1 MAWDLRKPTIS
12 SGWTIET
19 LLEYVNARITDMEL
33 RNQQRFDAQVNAG
46 VQRNADMELRQQQ
59 RFEAQT
65 RAIEAA
71 ITAQRAAIDAALV
84 SADRATAKAE
94 AANERRFESVNEFRQ
109 TLSDQAAHFITR
121 TEVEAATA
129 RNTERIQE
137 LAVVVRGLA
146 TKAEVINAYERME
159 SRLQQVEK
167 AATLREGKGSGLTAG
182 WGYIATAVAIIAS
195 VIATYF
201 IIQHGGTV
209 H

>member
-1 MAWDLRKPTIS
+1 MAWDLRKPIED

-33 RNQQRFDAQVNAG
+33 RNQQRFDAQVDAG

-94 AANERRFESVNEFRQ
+94 SANERRFESVNEFRQ
-109 TLSDQAAHFITR
+109 TLSDQAATFITR
-121 TEVEAATA
+121 MEAEATA
-129 RNTERIQE
+129 NRNTERILE
-137 LAVVVRGLA
+137 LAAVVRESA
-146 TKAEVINAYERME
+146 TKAELINAYERME
-159 SRLQQVEK
+159 SRLQLMEK
-167 AATLREGKGSGLTAG
+167 SNNLREGKSTGFASG
-182 WGYIATAVAIIAS
+182 WGILVVVFGLVATAITLYIAL
-195 VIATYF
+195 
-201 IIQHGGTV
+201 HR
-209 H
+209 